1 MSLFTRLSIA
11 LVMFI
16 PAACFSQV
24 AAVNGTKRILVLC
37 TGNSARSQMTQGFL
51 KSFNPALEVYSAGTA
66 PSPRINPFA
75 VQVMKEL
82 EIDISSGT
90 PKNVKQFLGKSFDYV
105 VTVCDDA
112 DKSCPTFRGKVGK
125 RLHIGFPDPA
135 KAVGTDAEKLVV
147 FRRVRDDIRKRFK
160 ELYENERLGA
170 IVSSKNSRL
179 N

>member
-1 MSLFTRLSIA
+1 MNLFTTLSIGLA
-11 LVMFI
+11 MLMPVTG
-16 PAACFSQV
+16 FSQV
-24 AAVNGTKRILVLC
+24 AAANRTKRILVLC

-82 EIDISSGT
+82 DIDISSGT
-90 PKNVKQFLGKSFDYV
+90 PKNVKQFLGESFDYL

-135 KAVGTDAEKLVV
+135 KAVGTDAEKLLV
-147 FRRVRDDIRKRFK
+147 FRRVRDDIRTRFK
-160 ELYENERLGA
+160 KFYENERLGA
-170 IVSSKNSRL
+170 IVSSRKVD
-179 N
+179 

>member
-1 MSLFTRLSIA
+1 MSLFTTFLIGM
-11 LVMFI
+11 VMLI
-16 PAACFSQV
+16 PVAGFSQV
-24 AAVNGTKRILVLC
+24 APVNRTTRILVLC

-82 EIDISSGT
+82 EIDISAGT
-90 PKNVKQFLGKSFDYV
+90 PKNVKQFLGESFDYL

-135 KAVGTDAEKLVV
+135 KAVGTDAEKLEV
-147 FRRVRDDIRKRFK
+147 FRRVRDDIQKRFR
-160 ELYENERLGA
+160 EFYENERLGA
-170 IVSSKNSRL
+170 VVASRKL
-179 N
+179 D

>member
-1 MSLFTRLSIA
+1 MNLFTTCLIGMA
-11 LVMFI
+11 MLI
-16 PAACFSQV
+16 PVAGFSQV
-24 AAVNGTKRILVLC
+24 VPVNRTTRILVLC

-90 PKNVKQFLGKSFDYV
+90 PKNVKQFLGESFDYL

-135 KAVGTDAEKLVV
+135 KAVGTDAEKLEV
-147 FRRVRDDIRKRFK
+147 FRRVRDDIRKRFR
-160 ELYENERLGA
+160 EFYENERLGA
-170 IVSSKNSRL
+170 VVAARKL

>member
-1 MSLFTRLSIA
+1 MNLFTTFLFGM
-11 LVMFI
+11 VMLI
-16 PAACFSQV
+16 PVAGFSQV
-24 AAVNGTKRILVLC
+24 APVNGTKRILVLC

-82 EIDISSGT
+82 EIDISAGT
-90 PKNVKQFLGKSFDYV
+90 PKNVKQFLGESFDYL

-135 KAVGTDAEKLVV
+135 KAVGTDAEKLKV
-147 FRRVRDDIRKRFK
+147 FRRVRDDIQKRFR
-160 ELYENERLGA
+160 EFYENERLGA
-170 IVSSKNSRL
+170 VVPSRKL
-179 N
+179 D

>member
-1 MSLFTRLSIA
+1 MNLFTTFLIGMA
-11 LVMFI
+11 MLMPV
-16 PAACFSQV
+16 AGFSQV
-24 AAVNGTKRILVLC
+24 ATLNSTKRILVLC

-82 EIDISSGT
+82 EIDISAGT
-90 PKNVKQFLGKSFDYV
+90 PKNVKQFLGESFDYL

-135 KAVGTDAEKLVV
+135 KAVGTDAEKLKV
-147 FRRVRDDIRKRFK
+147 FRRVRDDIQKRFR
-160 ELYENERLGA
+160 EFYEDERLGA
-170 IVSSKNSRL
+170 VVAARKL
-179 N
+179 D